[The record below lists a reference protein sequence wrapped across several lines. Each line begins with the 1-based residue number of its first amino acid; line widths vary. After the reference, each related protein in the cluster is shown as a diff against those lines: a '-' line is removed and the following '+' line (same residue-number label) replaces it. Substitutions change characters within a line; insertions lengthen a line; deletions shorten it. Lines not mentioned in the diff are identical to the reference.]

1 MTTLRQ
7 AQHLPSHLSERYSPQ
22 APCRMKHWSW
32 DSSNN
37 PQGNPWAHTCI
48 LGSIYTLRKAH
59 RNVTKFKILLG
70 TDQCNYSVMKVKK
83 ANAPSSQC
91 YTGKLQQPLQTTWDN
106 THLMGRLLHRPW
118 KGSSAAWI
126 CWQTQLT
133 PSLQGA
139 FSFCSLPHTGAQQA
153 QTNRLK
159 AVVSGHGGVSQGWT
173 KTILEVFSILSSSI
187 YKTKTP

>member
-91 YTGKLQQPLQTTWDN
+91 YTGKLQHPCKPRETIHVWWADCYTDP
-106 THLMGRLLHRPW
+106 GKAAVLHGYADKLNSHQAYKEPFLFVLCHIQVLNKHR
-118 KGSSAAWI
+118 
-126 CWQTQLT
+126 
-133 PSLQGA
+133 
-139 FSFCSLPHTGAQQA
+139 HTDWG
-153 QTNRLK
+153 LWL
-159 AVVSGHGGVSQGWT
+159 VGMVG
-173 KTILEVFSILSSSI
+173 
-187 YKTKTP
+187 